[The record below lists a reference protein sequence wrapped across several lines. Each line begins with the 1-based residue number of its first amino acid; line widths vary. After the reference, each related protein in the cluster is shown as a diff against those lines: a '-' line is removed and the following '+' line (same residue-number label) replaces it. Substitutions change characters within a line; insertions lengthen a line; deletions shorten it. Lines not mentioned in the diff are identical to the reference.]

1 MKQSTEELKNEIT
14 ASDSLENWSE
24 DKKDSIDEITLAE
37 YLKRMLEIHNIS
49 KINVISNAQLD
60 TTYG

>member
-24 DKKDSIDEITLAE
+24 DKKDSIDEITLAW
-37 YLKRMLEIHNIS
+37 N
-49 KINVISNAQLD
+49 
-60 TTYG
+60 T

>member
-49 KINVISNAQLD
+49 KINVRNMCTNSI
-60 TTYG
+60 

>member
-37 YLKRMLEIHNIS
+37 YLKRMLEI
-49 KINVISNAQLD
+49 LLC
-60 TTYG
+60 

>member
-24 DKKDSIDEITLAE
+24 DKKDSIDEITLAD

-49 KINVISNAQLD
+49 KINVISNCCGQAFL
-60 TTYG
+60 